1 MQKTGMQGSTPG
13 IATAGRNTEYLADQA
28 RAGLS
33 RISETAQHAMD
44 TLSHAAS
51 QAADRLSSH
60 SEELWALQGRAAD
73 TTRSYIREHPLATIG
88 IAIAIG
94 VLLSRLTSRR

>member
-1 MQKTGMQGSTPG
+1 MQNTGMQGSTPG
-13 IATAGRNTEYLADQA
+13 VATAGRAEYLADQA
-28 RAGLS
+28 RAGLG
-33 RISETAQHAMD
+33 RISETAHDAMD
-44 TLSHAAS
+44 RLSQAAS
-51 QAADRLSSH
+51 QAAARLGEH

>member
-1 MQKTGMQGSTPG
+1 MQNTGMQGSTPAV
-13 IATAGRNTEYLADQA
+13 ATTGRRAEYLADQA
-28 RAGLS
+28 RAGLG

-44 TLSHAAS
+44 TLSQAAS
-51 QAADRLSSH
+51 QAAERLSAH